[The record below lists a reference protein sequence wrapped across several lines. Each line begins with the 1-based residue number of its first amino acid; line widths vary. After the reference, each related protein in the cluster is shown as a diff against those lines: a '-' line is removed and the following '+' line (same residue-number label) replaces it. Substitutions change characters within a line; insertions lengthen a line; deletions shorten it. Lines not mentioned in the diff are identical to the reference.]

1 MTKPVAAAR
10 MNKNA
15 ADSEPAMIR
24 IRESCHIIRRDEE
37 ENSTDAERYRE
48 RTGGGRFLRE
58 TFGTGLG
65 VLREERSAAP
75 AITV

>member
-1 MTKPVAAAR
+1 MR
-10 MNKNA
+10 QYQR
-15 ADSEPAMIR
+15 SY
-24 IRESCHIIRRDEE
+24 HIIRRDEE
-37 ENSTDAERYRE
+37 ENSTGAERCRE
-48 RTGGGRFLRE
+48 RAGGERFLRE

>member
-1 MTKPVAAAR
+1 

-15 ADSEPAMIR
+15 AYLGFAMIR
-24 IRESCHIIRRDEE
+24 IRGSCHINRRDKE